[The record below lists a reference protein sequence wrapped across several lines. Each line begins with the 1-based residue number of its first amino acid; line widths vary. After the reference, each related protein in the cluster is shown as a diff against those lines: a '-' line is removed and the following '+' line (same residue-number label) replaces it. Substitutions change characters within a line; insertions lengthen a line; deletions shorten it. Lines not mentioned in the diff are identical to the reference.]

1 MAIQLNRGFILRR
14 IGPQYMAVPYGAM
27 SARVGGMITLSES
40 GFHLWRALEQGSD
53 SEEALAALLTERYE
67 VDAETALCDVR
78 AFLAYLSEL
87 GAVAV

>member
-40 GFHLWRALEQGSD
+40 GFRLWRALEQGSD
-53 SEEALAALLTERYE
+53 SEEALTVVLTEHYE
-67 VDAETALCDVR
+67 VDTETAARDVR
-78 AFLAYLSEL
+78 EFLAYLAEL
-87 GAVAV
+87 GAVAI